1 MRGRSFRFKSKTRAE
16 SPGAI
21 NRLVLPAGFGSSC
34 GDVNAGPSILTNMA
48 FRESRTWREAVVSI
62 CADGETPDEL
72 CPWRQA
78 LRLLK
83 RRRRSEAVV
92 TMGPRPSLAYG
103 LLCAVLGLRSK
114 QVLTEVFLDEARPSS
129 LSWRVKTALFRLV
142 ARRSLGVLA
151 NSSAEV
157 GFLARRFG
165 IPEAKLRFV
174 PMHTTLANPAR
185 APENEGYVLSI
196 GRSGRDWE
204 TLLRA
209 ADRIAAPL
217 RIVAG
222 AADRLPEP
230 LPPRAQVL
238 RDVPLEQG
246 RNWMKRAAVVVVPLL
261 PAERSTGQVVLFEA
275 MAMGKPVVATR
286 AAGTIDYVRNG
297 ENGLLVEPGD
307 AAALATAINRLLR
320 DAELARRLSET
331 ALADC
336 RNEWNVEIHA
346 ARKIEAIRALVAQG
360 GGRA

>member
-1 MRGRSFRFKSKTRAE
+1 
-16 SPGAI
+16 
-21 NRLVLPAGFGSSC
+21 
-34 GDVNAGPSILTNMA
+34 MA
-48 FRESRTWREAVVSI
+48 FRESRTWCATVATI

-83 RRRRSEAVV
+83 RRRRFEAVV
-92 TMGPRPSLAYG
+92 TMGPRPSLVYG

-142 ARRSLGVLA
+142 ARRSLGVLT

-174 PMHTTLANPAR
+174 PMHTTIANPER
-185 APENEGYVLSI
+185 APEDAGYVLSI

-209 ADRIAAPL
+209 APLLAAPL
-217 RIVAG
+217 QIVAG

-230 LPPRAQVL
+230 LPPNVQVL
-238 RDVPLEQG
+238 RDAPLALG
-246 RNWMKRAAVVVVPLL
+246 HDWMRRASVVVVPLL

-286 AAGTIDYVRNG
+286 ATGTADYVRNG

-307 AAALATAINRLLR
+307 APALATAINRLLR
-320 DAELARRLSET
+320 NPDWARRLSEA
-331 ALADC
+331 ALTDC
-336 RNEWNVEIHA
+336 RNEWNAEIHA
-346 ARKIEAIRALVAQG
+346 TRKIEAIRALVASAAEA
-360 GGRA
+360 RRP

>member
-1 MRGRSFRFKSKTRAE
+1 MRGRGFRFKSKTRTE

-21 NRLVLPAGFGSSC
+21 NRLVLTAGFGSSFS
-34 GDVNAGPSILTNMA
+34 DVNAAPSILTNMS
-48 FRESRTWREAVVSI
+48 FRESRTWREAVATV
-62 CADGETPDEL
+62 CADGETPDEMPPL
-72 CPWRQA
+72 RQA

-83 RRRRSEAVV
+83 LRRKFDVVV

-103 LLCAVLGLRSK
+103 LLCAVLGLCSK
-114 QVLTEVFLDEARPSS
+114 QVMTEVFLDEARPASF
-129 LSWRVKTALFRLV
+129 SWRVKTALFRLV
-142 ARRSLGVLA
+142 ACRALGILA

-157 GFLARRFG
+157 GFLARRFE
-165 IPEAKLRFV
+165 ISEAKLRFV
-174 PMHTTLANPAR
+174 PMYTTLANPAR

-209 ADRIAAPL
+209 APLIAAPL

-222 AADRLPEP
+222 TTDRLPEP

-238 RDVPLEQG
+238 RDIPLEQG
-246 RNWMKRAAVVVVPLL
+246 HDLMKRAAVVVVPLL
-261 PAERSTGQVVLFEA
+261 PAKRSTGQVVLFEA

-286 AAGTIDYVRNG
+286 AAGTADYVRDG

-307 AAALATAINRLLR
+307 AAALAAAINRLLR

-346 ARKIEAIRALVAQG
+346 ARKIEAVRALVAQ
-360 GGRA
+360 AKEIA